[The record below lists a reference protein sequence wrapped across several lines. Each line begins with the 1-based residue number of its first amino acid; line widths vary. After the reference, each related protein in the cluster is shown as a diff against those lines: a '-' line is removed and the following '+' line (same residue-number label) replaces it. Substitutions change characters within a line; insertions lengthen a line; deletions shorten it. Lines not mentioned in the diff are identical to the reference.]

1 MSIFKKVCQ
10 VNDLIDNAGIPALL
24 GNTPIA
30 LFLIKGQVY
39 ALDNFDPIG
48 HASVMSR
55 GIVGSI
61 KGRLVVASPLY
72 KEHYDLVSGE
82 CLENAEV
89 KLAVYPVE
97 LRGESGEEAVWVAPC

>member
-1 MSIFKKVCQ
+1 MSDFKKVCQ
-10 VNDLIDNAGIPALL
+10 LSDLIENAGIPALL
-24 GNTPIA
+24 DATPIA

-97 LRGESGEEAVWVAPC
+97 LRGESGEEAVWVATC

>member
-1 MSIFKKVCQ
+1 MSNFKKICQ
-10 VNDLIDNAGIPALL
+10 VKDLIENAGIPSLL
-24 GNTPIA
+24 DPTPIA

-82 CLENAEV
+82 CLENPEV